1 MVLVPKDTPGVRV
14 IRSLPVL
21 GFYGMPD
28 KASEVIFDNVRV
40 PASNILLGEGRGFE
54 IAQGRLG
61 PGRIHH
67 CMRLIGLSERVLERM
82 CRRAEDRVAFGR
94 PLAEQ
99 TVTLERIAEAR
110 IMIEQARL
118 LTLKAAYMMD
128 TVGNKEARQEIAM
141 IKVLAPNMAQRI
153 IDWAMQTFRRRRH
166 EQRPVPRRRFR
177 HRAFPPSRRR
187 TGRSASQPD
196 RPARTAP
203 LAERRSGAH
212 RRRRR
217 ATDAGTIVGLVGRR
231 PVAAPGGAFRL
242 RSDASAAREQ
252 PRDREM
258 KRFRVTQQEIVFVVF
273 AVLFAA
279 FSVFLRGFLTADNM
293 LTLLQNVAVLGILG
307 LAMAIVVLGR
317 GIDISLIAALAVPP
331 GLVLQM
337 VQNGHS
343 LAVSIVTALLF
354 SVVFGLV
361 NGWLIAYAEVP
372 SLFATLATGIF
383 VAGLGQAFLFQLDV
397 VQWSPGMDGFQRL
410 GQGSILGVPTPIVMF
425 AIACVVVALF
435 LRWTRWGAYIYA
447 IGDNPNAARVTGIPA
462 RPIIVLQY
470 VLATLIGC
478 FAGLVMAASINSMP
492 TRIFNSTL
500 IYDVILVVVLG
511 GIGLSGGR
519 GGVLNVIIGT
529 LLIGTML
536 NGMTIMDIPYAGQN
550 LIKGV
555 VLLLA
560 VITDSFL
567 NPRNEETAQQGDI

>member
-1 MVLVPKDTPGVRV
+1 MVGGVQRRPEYSVGSKAMEMESKPK
-14 IRSLPVL
+14 
-21 GFYGMPD
+21 
-28 KASEVIFDNVRV
+28 
-40 PASNILLGEGRGFE
+40 RGPL
-54 IAQGRLG
+54 GRL
-61 PGRIHH
+61 
-67 CMRLIGLSERVLERM
+67 
-82 CRRAEDRVAFGR
+82 
-94 PLAEQ
+94 
-99 TVTLERIAEAR
+99 
-110 IMIEQARL
+110 
-118 LTLKAAYMMD
+118 
-128 TVGNKEARQEIAM
+128 
-141 IKVLAPNMAQRI
+141 
-153 IDWAMQTFRRRRH
+153 
-166 EQRPVPRRRFR
+166 
-177 HRAFPPSRRR
+177 
-187 TGRSASQPD
+187 
-196 RPARTAP
+196 
-203 LAERRSGAH
+203 
-212 RRRRR
+212 
-217 ATDAGTIVGLVGRR
+217 
-231 PVAAPGGAFRL
+231 
-242 RSDASAAREQ
+242 
-252 PRDREM
+252 
-258 KRFRVTQQEIVFVVF
+258 RVTQQEIVFVVF
-273 AVLFAA
+273 AALFAA
-279 FSVFLRGFLTADNM
+279 FALFLPGFLSADNM

-343 LAVSIVTALLF
+343 LSGSIVTALLF
-354 SVVFGLV
+354 SVAFGLV
-361 NGWLIAYAEVP
+361 NGWLIAFADVP

-397 VQWSPGMDGFQRL
+397 VQWSRGMDGFRRL

-425 AIACVVVALF
+425 AIACVFATLF

-447 IGDNPNAARVTGIPA
+447 IGDNPNAARVTGIPV

-470 VLATLIGC
+470 VSATLIGC
-478 FAGLVMAASINSMP
+478 FAGFVMAASINSMP

-560 VITDSFL
+560 VITDSLL